1 MVIPPDLVEVL
12 AVIVARIRDHD
23 TGAISLV
30 ASYDPLECVWNPPS
44 PLLLQHR
51 AGVEHRPFSRHYIKR
66 RLETTAPVAGL
77 TVSTGGP
84 LTFTPPD
91 MRSIFTTQALQNAL
105 PPPIAPLILGHQ

>member
-77 TVSTGGP
+77 TVTTGAP
-84 LTFTPPD
+84 LTFTPHAL
-91 MRSIFTTQALQNAL
+91 RRRLTTPPL
-105 PPPIAPLILGHQ
+105 PTGPEPTRPGAPA